1 MSESRVDFPDVY
13 QAELDE
19 PTLARLF
26 EDLEGHAEVIEVRA
40 KSARQAMAGDGTITL
55 AEARAL
61 LAARAVRGIQ
71 VRYRHGGELWM
82 DTLMAGPT
90 KVRLVRTRVPTPP
103 G

>member
-1 MSESRVDFPDVY
+1 MSEERVDFPDVH

-26 EDLEGHAEVIEVRA
+26 EDLAAHAEVLEVRA
-40 KSARQAMAGDGTITL
+40 KSASRAMADGGSITL
-55 AEARAL
+55 EDARAL
-61 LAARAVRGIQ
+61 LASRSVRGVQ

-90 KVRLVRTRVPTPP
+90 RVRLVRTRVPSR
-103 G
+103 